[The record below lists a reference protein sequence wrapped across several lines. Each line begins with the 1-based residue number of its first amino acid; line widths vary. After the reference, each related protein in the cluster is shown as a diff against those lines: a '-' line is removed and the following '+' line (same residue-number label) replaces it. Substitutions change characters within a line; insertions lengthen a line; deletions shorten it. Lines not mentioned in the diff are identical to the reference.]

1 MNNIDSNYLEPSVR
15 WTDKVTLCAN
25 GDIVEDFSGKV
36 VGHVT
41 PDVYEEITKNET
53 LSMGFDYGD
62 GSDYCVKTYKRFKE
76 ETDNEMS

>member
-41 PDVYEEITKNET
+41 LDVYEEITKNESIT
-53 LSMGFDYGD
+53 LFA
-62 GSDYCVKTYKRFKE
+62 KNT
-76 ETDNEMS
+76 